1 MTPTLAVGQMTV
13 ELLGGLALFL
23 FGIDQMTNALKAVAG
38 ERMRQV
44 LSRLT
49 SNRFSGALTG
59 AFVTAVIQSS
69 SVTTVLVVGF
79 TTAGLMSF
87 SQSIGVIMGANVG
100 TTITAQIVAFKVT
113 KAALAMVAAGFAM
126 LFFSKKDAFRNYGG
140 MLMGLGLVFFG
151 MTVMSEAME
160 PLRSYEPFLDAMITM
175 ETPLVGIVVAAVFT
189 ALIQSSSA
197 TTAIVIV
204 LAGQGFITLPA
215 GIALALGANIGTCVT
230 ALLASIGKPR
240 EAVRAAATHVLFN
253 VGGVLLWVGLIEQ
266 LAGFVQTISPSYSE
280 LGGSL
285 KLAAE
290 SPRQIANAHTI
301 FNIANTV
308 IFIGFTSLIARFIE
322 WLVPDRSLDEEAT
335 IRPKFLDDD
344 LLETPAL
351 ALEQVRLEIDHMG
364 KQVKDMLARIM
375 PAILTGNRATLDEIR
390 HADESVDALHAEIV
404 SYLGKLS
411 GQELTEKQS
420 KEFLRLMDAAN
431 DLENI
436 GDVIEMNLVELGHS
450 RIDRGVSVSAP
461 TQRVLKDF
469 HSVVSTSVDAAIQA
483 VSENN
488 REAAKSVT
496 GMKKTITGIVNS
508 AAAHEVKRLVV
519 NEPNRIEAYTVE
531 MDIAEKLQRIYF
543 FARRMARTVS
553 RSSS

>member
-1 MTPTLAVGQMTV
+1 MTPSLAAGQMTV

-38 ERMRQV
+38 DRMRQV
-44 LSRLT
+44 LARLT

-390 HADESVDALHAEIV
+390 QADESVDALHAEIV